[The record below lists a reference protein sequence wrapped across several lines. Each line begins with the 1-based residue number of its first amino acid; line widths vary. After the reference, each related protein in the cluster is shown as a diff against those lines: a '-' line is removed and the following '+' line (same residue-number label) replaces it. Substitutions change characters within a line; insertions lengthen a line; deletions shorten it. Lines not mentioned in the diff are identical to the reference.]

1 MLPIY
6 KSTRSHHNAMRPT
19 ESPSFSTRING
30 KGQDI
35 SRRYIN
41 PSKLE
46 QLLDTRFGSEYKVRL
61 ERDKFTVFASG
72 QLSEGEISS
81 CA

>member
-1 MLPIY
+1 MY
-6 KSTRSHHNAMRPT
+6 NRTQSHHNAKRPT
-19 ESPSFSTRING
+19 EPPSRSIRGNG
-30 KGQDI
+30 EGQDI
-35 SRRYIN
+35 SRRHVN

-46 QLLDTRFGSEYKVRL
+46 ELLDTRFGSEYEVRL
-61 ERDKFTVFASG
+61 ERDKFTVYARG